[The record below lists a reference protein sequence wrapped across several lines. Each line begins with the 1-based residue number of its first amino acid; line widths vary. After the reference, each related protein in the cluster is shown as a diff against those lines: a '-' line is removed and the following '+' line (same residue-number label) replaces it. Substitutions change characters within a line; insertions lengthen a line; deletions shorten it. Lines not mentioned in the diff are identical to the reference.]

1 MNVYVSLATIA
12 FVLIFV
18 GSAQYKRRAVHVPLV
33 LAGILLDL
41 TLVLIL
47 EFQRDVIGMTI
58 STDWSWM
65 QWTHIGS
72 STLATLLYFPV
83 TWLGVAILRGKVTR
97 TTRSNHKRLA
107 IAALVCRT
115 VGFGFM
121 WTV

>member
-1 MNVYVSLATIA
+1 VNVYTALATLA
-12 FVLIFV
+12 FLLIFT
-18 GSAQYKRRAVHVPLV
+18 GSAQYKKRAVHVPLV
-33 LAGILLDL
+33 LAGILVDL

-72 STLATLLYFPV
+72 SILAVLLYLPV
-83 TWLGVAILRGKVTR
+83 TWLGVAILRGKTTR

-121 WTV
+121 WAV